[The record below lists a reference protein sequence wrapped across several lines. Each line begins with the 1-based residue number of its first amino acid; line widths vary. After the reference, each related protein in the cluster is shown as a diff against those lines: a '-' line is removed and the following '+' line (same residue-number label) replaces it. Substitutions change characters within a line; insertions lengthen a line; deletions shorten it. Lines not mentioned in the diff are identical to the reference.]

1 MADVQITR
9 ILFFAS
15 LRDATETDELTL
27 RLESPVPL
35 PGLLALLAEELSPK
49 ALAELTAENVRVAV
63 NQTFLSGAG
72 VIEPGD
78 EVAFMPPVTG
88 G

>member
-1 MADVQITR
+1 MSGTDAR

-15 LRDATETDELTL
+15 LRDATQIDELEL
-27 RLESPVPL
+27 RLDEPL
-35 PGLLALLAEELSPK
+35 GLSALIDKLAEQLPAAAME
-49 ALAELTAENVRVAV
+49 ALRAENVRVAV
-63 NQTFLSGAG
+63 NQTFLTGSAE
-72 VIEPGD
+72 IQPGD

>member
-1 MADVQITR
+1 MSDRALR

-15 LRDATETDELTL
+15 LKDATGCDGLNLSIAE
-27 RLESPVPL
+27 PL
-35 PGLLALLAEELSPK
+35 PLPDLLERLAEELPAS
-49 ALAELTAENVRVAV
+49 AIAELSAENVRVAV
-63 NQTFLSGAG
+63 NQTFLTGPAL
-72 VIEPGD
+72 IQPGD

>member
-1 MADVQITR
+1 MSRSVCN

-15 LRDATETDELTL
+15 LRDEVGRDAV
-27 RLESPVPL
+27 S
-35 PGLLALLAEELSPK
+35 LALDAPVSLADLLEQLAVELSAAAMA
-49 ALAELTAENVRVAV
+49 ALRAENVRVAV
-63 NQTFLSGAG
+63 NQAFLSGG
-72 VIEPGD
+72 ELIQPGD

>member
-1 MADVQITR
+1 MSARSTR

-15 LRDATETDELTL
+15 LRDVTERDELTL
-27 RLESPVPL
+27 SFDEPLPL
-35 PGLLALLAEELSPK
+35 PGLLEVLARELPAS
-49 ALAELTAENVRVAV
+49 AMAELQAENVRVAV
-63 NQTFLSGAG
+63 NQSFVTGPAL
-72 VIEPGD
+72 IQPGD

>member
-1 MADVQITR
+1 MSLSVSR

-15 LRDATETDELTL
+15 LRDSTQTDELTL
-27 RLESPVPL
+27 TLEGPVLIDDLLERLAAQL
-35 PGLLALLAEELSPK
+35 PPAGMTALR
-49 ALAELTAENVRVAV
+49 AENVRVAV
-63 NQTFLSGAG
+63 NQTFLTGP
-72 VIEPGD
+72 VLIQPGD

>member
-1 MADVQITR
+1 VSDRALK

-15 LRDATETDELTL
+15 LRDATSCDELTL
-27 RLESPVPL
+27 SITEPLPL
-35 PGLLALLAEELSPK
+35 PGLLERLAEELP
-49 ALAELTAENVRVAV
+49 ARAMAELRAENVRVAV
-63 NQTFLSGAG
+63 NQTFLTGPAL
-72 VIEPGD
+72 IQPGD

>member
-1 MADVQITR
+1 MGSSVCR

-15 LRDATETDELTL
+15 LRDSTRTDALNLNLDRPVSLSDLLE
-27 RLESPVPL
+27 RLS
-35 PGLLALLAEELSPK
+35 
-49 ALAELTAENVRVAV
+49 AELPPAGMAALQAENVRVAV
-63 NQTFLSGAG
+63 NQTFLTGPG
-72 VIEPGD
+72 LIQPGD

>member
-1 MADVQITR
+1 MSATVCR

-15 LRDATETDELTL
+15 LRDATQKDQMVLS
-27 RLESPVPL
+27 LEAPVPL
-35 PGLLALLAEELSPK
+35 SGLLEKLATELP
-49 ALAELTAENVRVAV
+49 ADAMTELQAENVRVAV
-63 NQTFLSGAG
+63 NQTFLTG
-72 VIEPGD
+72 VGLIAPGD

>member
-1 MADVQITR
+1 MGSSVSR

-15 LRDATETDELTL
+15 LRDSTQTDELTL
-27 RLESPVPL
+27 FLDSPVALSDLLEKLTDEL
-35 PGLLALLAEELSPK
+35 PAAGVAALK
-49 ALAELTAENVRVAV
+49 AENVRVAV
-63 NQTFLSGAG
+63 NQTFLTGPG
-72 VIEPGD
+72 LIQPGD